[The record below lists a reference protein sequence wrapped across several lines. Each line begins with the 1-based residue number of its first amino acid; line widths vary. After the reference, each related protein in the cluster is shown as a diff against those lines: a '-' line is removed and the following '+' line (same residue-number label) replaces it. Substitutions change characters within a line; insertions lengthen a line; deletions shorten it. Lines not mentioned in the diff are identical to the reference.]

1 MTIGTRPRQMPD
13 FKLEKMDEELLLF
26 HPAQNKIFYCNE
38 TAAVI
43 WQLCN
48 GERTPADINAL
59 LLAAYPEAAHVI
71 AEQIQETLR
80 QFHEQG
86 AIEYV

>member
-1 MTIGTRPRQMPD
+1 MTTETRPRQAPD
-13 FKLEKMDEELLLF
+13 FKLEKMDDDLLLF

-38 TAAVI
+38 TAALI

-48 GERTPADINAL
+48 GERTPAEIGAL
-59 LLAAYPEAAHVI
+59 ITAAYPEAAEAI
-71 AEQIQETLR
+71 EQQLASTLS

>member
-1 MTIGTRPRQMPD
+1 MTTENKPRQKSD
-13 FKLEKMDEELLLF
+13 FKLEKMDDDLLLF

-38 TAAVI
+38 TAALI

-48 GERTPADINAL
+48 GERTVEEIGAL
-59 LLAAYPEAAHVI
+59 ITAAYPESAEAI
-71 AEQIQETLR
+71 ASEIQNTLQ
-80 QFHEQG
+80 QFFEQG